1 MNKTLLVSFLACGS
15 VAFAAGNALKVNI
28 YQDSVIEGKTVKA
41 GDYRVS
47 MEGGNA
53 VIRQGKESI
62 VVPAKEESASSK
74 FSNTELLYKD
84 GTNLESIGVKGTN
97 TKIVFESPTA
107 THSGQ

>member
-1 MNKTLLVSFLACGS
+1 MNETLLLSFLACGS
-15 VAFAAGNALKVNI
+15 AAFAAGNALKVNI
-28 YQDSVIEGKTVKA
+28 FQDSVIEGKTVKA

-53 VIRQGKESI
+53 VLRQGKESI

-84 GTNLESIGVKGTN
+84 GANLESIGVKGTN
-97 TKIVFESPTA
+97 TKIVFESAPA